1 MGPTIGTRV
10 GVEIFLNSR
19 EKQKKARSPGQP
31 ELNGQAGRVMSVDN
45 DRYVIEMA
53 STSEQVKLK
62 LCNVVALH
70 GHNPWVGEFG

>member
-19 EKQKKARSPGQP
+19 KGQNKP

-45 DRYVIEMA
+45 DWYVIEMA
-53 STSEQVKLK
+53 GTSEQVKLK

>member
-19 EKQKKARSPGQP
+19 KGVRQDNP
-31 ELNGQAGRVMSVDN
+31 ELNGQASRVMSVDN

>member
-1 MGPTIGTRV
+1 
-10 GVEIFLNSR
+10 
-19 EKQKKARSPGQP
+19 
-31 ELNGQAGRVMSVDN
+31 MSVDN